1 MKLKPLQIPKSITIE
16 EEDDKFG
23 RFVFS
28 PLERGFG
35 YTFGNAL
42 RRILISSIQGASI
55 TRVKIEGVEHEFTSI
70 TGVMEDVVEILM
82 RLKKVKINA
91 EADLPIIMELS
102 KKGPGKV
109 KASDIWAPMGI
120 EIVNPELE
128 LCSLGKNGE
137 INMEMEVTSGLGYCP
152 SERLKTKNAPVGAIF
167 LDAIFTPVLNVK
179 FQVMNTRVGNRT
191 DFDKLVLEIYT
202 DGTMKPLDALS
213 HAGKILKDHA
223 DVLINFEKEPEVIIE
238 PEIDE
243 DKRRMKKLL
252 SQKVEELELS
262 VRAAN
267 CLKEASIKT
276 LGDLVQKTEQ
286 EMLKYKNF
294 GKRSLQELIKVL
306 EGKGLQFGL
315 DISEYLENEKTEK
328 EDET

>member
-1 MKLKPLQIPKSITIE
+1 MKLKPLQIPKSINIE
-16 EEDDKFG
+16 EDEDKFG

-55 TRVKIEGVEHEFTSI
+55 TRVKIEGVEHEFTTI
-70 TGVMEDVVEILM
+70 TGVMEDVVEILIK
-82 RLKKVKINA
+82 LKKVKINA
-91 EADLPIIMELS
+91 EADLPVIMELS

-109 KASDIWAPMGI
+109 KAGDIWSPMGI
-120 EIVNPELE
+120 EIINPELE
-128 LCSLGKNGE
+128 ICSLGKNGE
-137 INMEMEVTSGLGYCP
+137 INIEMEVTSGFGYCP
-152 SERLKTKNAPVGAIF
+152 SERLKIKNAPVGAIF
-167 LDAIFTPVLNVK
+167 LDAIFTPVENVK
-179 FQVMNTRVGNRT
+179 FHVMNTRVGNRT
-191 DFDKLVLEIYT
+191 DFDKLILDIYT

-223 DVLINFEKEPEVIIE
+223 EVLINFEKEPEVIIE

-315 DISEYLENEKTEK
+315 DISEYIENEKTEK